1 VIDQSARVTTHPEG
15 VMTKPTK
22 FIITET
28 DEFLT
33 SQGGLALIGMLAQRS
48 GLRDRVSYVVGEKK
62 NGSISTADALL
73 TMTGLLC
80 LAKPDFDAVEQFRD
94 DDYFQQCLGLKNV
107 PSEATLRQRMD
118 ETGLIVRDE
127 VLCASA
133 TLLKKMAPKLTPC
146 FKSYIPIDADVS
158 VFDNS
163 GSRKEGVSC
172 TYKKFDGYAPMLAYI
187 GAEGYLLN
195 AELREG
201 KQHCQEGTPEFLRQ
215 TIKLA
220 RKVTDH
226 SLLLRLDAGNDD
238 IENIRVCRKEKVDY
252 IIKRNLHKESIDEWL
267 LDAQALG
274 AWRHPREGKTV
285 YVGETIRQRDNENM
299 RVVFEVIER
308 TIDRDD
314 NALLLPAIDVHTW
327 WTSLSGREAS
337 PDEVITAYRDHGT
350 SEQFHSEIKS
360 DMALERLPSGKFA
373 TNALVLTLSVLAFNM
388 LRLCGQVGIAK
399 GYVPRM
405 EVKRRR
411 LRKVI
416 QDLLYMAARVI
427 MHARRMKLALS
438 HCNPFRDAWARM
450 YLAFATDG

>member
-1 VIDQSARVTTHPEG
+1 MP
-15 VMTKPTK
+15 KPTK

-48 GLRDRVSYVVGEKK
+48 GLRDRVSYIVREKK
-62 NGSISTADALL
+62 NGSISAADALL

-94 DDYFQQCLGLKNV
+94 DDYFHQCLGLKTV
-107 PSEATLRQRMD
+107 PSTATLRQRMD
-118 ETGLIVRDE
+118 ETGLIVRNE

-146 FKSYIPIDADVS
+146 FRSYIPIDADVS
-158 VFDNS
+158 PFDNS

-172 TYKKFDGYAPMLAYI
+172 TYKLFDGYAPILAYI
-187 GAEGYLLN
+187 GAEGYMLN

-201 KQHCQEGTPEFLRQ
+201 KQHCQKGTPEFLRE

-220 RKVTDH
+220 RKITDH

-238 IENIRVCRKEKVDY
+238 VENIRICRKEKVDY

-267 LDAQALG
+267 LDAQAFG
-274 AWRHPREGKTV
+274 EWNSPREGKTV
-285 YVGETIRQRDNENM
+285 YVGDTMRQRDGETM

-308 TIDRDD
+308 TIDRDG
-314 NALLLPAIDVHTW
+314 NALLLPLIEVNTW
-327 WTSLSGREAS
+327 WTSLSKQEAS
-337 PDEVITAYRDHGT
+337 AKEVVAAYHDHGT

-388 LRLCGQVGIAK
+388 LRLCGQVAIDK
-399 GYVPRM
+399 GYVPRR

-416 QDLLYMAARVI
+416 QDLMYTAARVI
-427 MHARRMKLALS
+427 RHARRLKLALS
-438 HCNPFRDAWARM
+438 RCNPFRKAWM
-450 YLAFATDG
+450 QTYLVFADG

>member
-1 VIDQSARVTTHPEG
+1 MP
-15 VMTKPTK
+15 KPTK

-48 GLRDRVSYVVGEKK
+48 GLRDRISYVVGEKK

-94 DDYFQQCLGLKNV
+94 DDYFHQCLGLKNV

-118 ETGLIVRDE
+118 ETGLIVRNE

-146 FKSYIPIDADVS
+146 FRSYIPIDADVS
-158 VFDNS
+158 PFDNS

-172 TYKKFDGYAPMLAYI
+172 TYKLFDGYAPMLAYI
-187 GAEGYLLN
+187 GSEGYMLN

-201 KQHCQEGTPEFLRQ
+201 KQHCQKGTPEFLRE

-220 RKVTDH
+220 RKITDH
-226 SLLLRLDAGNDD
+226 SPLLRLDAGNDD
-238 IENIRVCRKEKVDY
+238 VENIRICRKEKVDY
-252 IIKRNLHKESIDEWL
+252 IIKRNLHKESIAEWL
-267 LDAQALG
+267 LDAQAFG
-274 AWRHPREGKTV
+274 EWNSPREGKTV
-285 YVGETIRQRDNENM
+285 YVGDTMRQRDGETM

-308 TIDRDD
+308 TIDRDG
-314 NALLLPAIDVHTW
+314 NALLLPLIEVNTW
-327 WTSLSGREAS
+327 WTSLSKREANAK
-337 PDEVITAYRDHGT
+337 EVVAAYHDHGT

-360 DMALERLPSGKFA
+360 DMALERLPSGKFS

-388 LRLCGQVGIAK
+388 LRLCGQVAIDK
-399 GYVPRM
+399 GYVPRR

-416 QDLLYMAARVI
+416 QDLMYTAARVI
-427 MHARRMKLALS
+427 THARRLKLALS
-438 HCNPFRDAWARM
+438 RCNPFRKAWM
-450 YLAFATDG
+450 QTYLVFADG